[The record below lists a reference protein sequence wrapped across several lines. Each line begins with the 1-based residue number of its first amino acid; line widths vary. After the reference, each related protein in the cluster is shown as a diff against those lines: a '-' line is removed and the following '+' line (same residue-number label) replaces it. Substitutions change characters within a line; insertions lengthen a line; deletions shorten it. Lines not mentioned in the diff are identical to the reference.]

1 MSTAVYTLVVFLGLF
16 FLSVGGALIVV
27 LAEKWKWNWL
37 DRQGRNAGLIIALTS
52 FSLAIICFIKLFTI
66 HA

>member
-1 MSTAVYTLVVFLGLF
+1 M
-16 FLSVGGALIVV
+16 GGALVVV
-27 LAEKWKWNWL
+27 LMEKWNWL